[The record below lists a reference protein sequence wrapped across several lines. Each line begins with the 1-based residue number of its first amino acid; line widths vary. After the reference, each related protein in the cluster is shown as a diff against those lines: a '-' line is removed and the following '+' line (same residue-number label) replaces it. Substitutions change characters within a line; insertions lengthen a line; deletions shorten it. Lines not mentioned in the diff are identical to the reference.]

1 MSNCQ
6 LLRRRRRQALF
17 LLFDHLASSGE
28 VQSDSVSGIQPSN
41 DQAASTMQLHQF
53 YPFGQFVNREN
64 VFLICL
70 WAVEVTVYFRDDCSA
85 ASAPLA
91 SKHIIKHKSKPET
104 WHLKFGPSSQIWC
117 HCFYHKT
124 VSEDLLEQ
132 ILTLAAILA
141 TKSTS
146 SLPKSLQ
153 IKMTSQTEP
162 TKSRRTRFFAGQRS
176 MHRAETSTR
185 KP

>member
-91 SKHIIKHKSKPET
+91 SKLITKKKSKPEARVGSKIST
-104 WHLKFGPSSQIWC
+104 EQSDFGAIVPITRLFPKICWNKYWHSLQYWLPNPPPR
-117 HCFYHKT
+117 
-124 VSEDLLEQ
+124 
-132 ILTLAAILA
+132 
-141 TKSTS
+141 

-153 IKMTSQTEP
+153 MISHKQSPPKVDAPDFCWP
-162 TKSRRTRFFAGQRS
+162 TVHA
-176 MHRAETSTR
+176 
-185 KP
+185 

>member
-1 MSNCQ
+1 MVGWSLVQDGELQSWRTPLSYVSIFVQSSASRVQ
-6 LLRRRRRQALF
+6 LSAAEAQAGIVPSVRSSSYKFRRGAFRFSFRDSTFKRSSQCDATSSVT
-17 LLFDHLASSGE
+17 HLAK
-28 VQSDSVSGIQPSN
+28 
-41 DQAASTMQLHQF
+41 
-53 YPFGQFVNREN
+53 FVNREN
-64 VFLICL
+64 VLRICL

-153 IKMTSQTEP
+153 IKMTS
-162 TKSRRTRFFAGQRS
+162 
-176 MHRAETSTR
+176 
-185 KP
+185 